1 MENPKF
7 FTDKQINSLIVE
19 TCNLISEIQL
29 KFKGKIKLFGPLSRN
44 CTNTLSLYLK
54 TISIQRVTSLPI
66 INRKESESFYS
77 WVTALTKPNLH
88 HTPSLCSIKTTIP
101 CSTSS
106 LSKQSCTM
114 TTGTS
119 TSTINTDDSSFST
132 SQASHIHHP
141 SSFPDPLLLS
151 DDETTDMEISK
162 EDLAAALASL
172 DMSYD

>member
-1 MENPKF
+1 
-7 FTDKQINSLIVE
+7 
-19 TCNLISEIQL
+19 
-29 KFKGKIKLFGPLSRN
+29 
-44 CTNTLSLYLK
+44 
-54 TISIQRVTSLPI
+54 
-66 INRKESESFYS
+66 
-77 WVTALTKPNLH
+77 
-88 HTPSLCSIKTTIP
+88 
-101 CSTSS
+101 
-106 LSKQSCTM
+106 M

-172 DMSYD
+172 DMSYSNFKKKL